1 MNLLRFIKKCLTDP
15 PAAARSAR
23 LVARSFYSQ
32 WYWFLNSEKPLAY
45 HLPTGGTLWLEPG
58 HSFTHCF
65 WPGVDQYEP
74 DVRGVLQYLLKPN
87 HTFIDCGANVGY
99 FSVLAGGLVGSEG
112 RVVSIEAN
120 PITYKLLERNL
131 EANHLGTPVHCALTS
146 QTQEVE
152 LFMPSEGDVYSSLR
166 QGGLIKGDSVRSF
179 KIQGRTLDELV
190 QQLTL
195 SKVDVV
201 KIDIEGAE
209 LDVLRSAPNLLTAL
223 KPIIIM
229 EYGTNTWP
237 SFGATPKDL
246 KELAHK
252 HHYVLR
258 LFNLQKQ
265 KLVPATEEV
274 WQSKYTNLVLV
285 PEERVEELG

>member
-1 MNLLRFIKKCLTDP
+1 MTD
-15 PAAARSAR
+15 PAAALRSAK

-32 WYWFLNSEKPLAY
+32 WHWLRHPDAPLAY
-45 HLPTGGTLWLEPG
+45 RLPTGGILWLDPE

-74 DVRGVLQYLLKPN
+74 DVRGFLQSLLKPGY
-87 HTFIDCGANVGY
+87 TFIDCGANIGY

-112 RVVSIEAN
+112 KVVSIEAN
-120 PITYKLLERNL
+120 PVTYKLLERNL
-131 EANHLGTPVHCALTS
+131 QANHFGTPVHCALTS
-146 QTQEVE
+146 QKQEVE

-166 QGGLIKGDSVRSF
+166 KGGLVNGDSVRSF
-179 KIQGRTLDELV
+179 KVQGRTLDELV

-223 KPIIIM
+223 RPIIIM

-237 SFGATPKDL
+237 SFGANPEDL
-246 KELAHK
+246 KELVHK

-274 WQSKYTNLVLV
+274 WQSDYTNLVLV